1 MKKIIIIAASIVS
14 FGFAA
19 NAQTTSTAQQTVNL
33 NLTDAIEL
41 VFVGSGT
48 ATGAAVTMPFTTIAD
63 YTNGVTSSAQQL
75 RVRSN
80 KKYNVTVKTNA
91 ASFTYTGSATP
102 VPTMPVSG
110 VLGIIVSQNGTSG
123 TIASPFSAA
132 TYATLTS
139 ASQALINN
147 GVNGSNQTF
156 SVTYQG
162 TPGFNYPG
170 GNYAVDVVY
179 TATQP

>member
-1 MKKIIIIAASIVS
+1 MKKIVIIAASLVS

-19 NAQTTSTAQQTVNL
+19 KAQTTSTAQQTVNL

-48 ATGAAVTMPFTTIAD
+48 ATGAAVTMPFTTISD
-63 YTNGVTSSAQQL
+63 YTNGVSSAAQQM

-80 KKYNVTVKTNA
+80 KKFNVTVKANA
-91 ASFTYTGSATP
+91 ANFTYTGSATP
-102 VPTMPVSG
+102 TPTMPVSG

-139 ASQALINN
+139 AAQAMINN
-147 GVNGSNQTF
+147 GVNGNNQTF
-156 SVTYQG
+156 SVTYKG